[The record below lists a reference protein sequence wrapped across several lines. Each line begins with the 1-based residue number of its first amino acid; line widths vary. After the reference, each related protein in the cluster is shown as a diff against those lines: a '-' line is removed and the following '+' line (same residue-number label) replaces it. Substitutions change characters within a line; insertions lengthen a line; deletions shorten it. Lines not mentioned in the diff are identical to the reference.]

1 VTAIRRLLQHASRWP
16 KELERLVAA
25 YERALGLKDRNPFRK
40 TLKRFQSWRSRNV
53 EPHKDALV
61 FLGTNSR
68 PPPLNEYR
76 MNSCMGNAWGSAV
89 PSSQTKFQSETVMA
103 EVCLGAAVAGATM
116 LIGMGVAIPFL
127 FM

>member
-1 VTAIRRLLQHASRWP
+1 
-16 KELERLVAA
+16 
-25 YERALGLKDRNPFRK
+25 
-40 TLKRFQSWRSRNV
+40 
-53 EPHKDALV
+53 
-61 FLGTNSR
+61 
-68 PPPLNEYR
+68 

>member
-1 VTAIRRLLQHASRWP
+1 MRSPKATGPITPADTAWRLCPLLALAKLGLGDRTVTAIRRLLQHASRWP

-68 PPPLNEYR
+68 PPRL
-76 MNSCMGNAWGSAV
+76 MNTG
-89 PSSQTKFQSETVMA
+89 
-103 EVCLGAAVAGATM
+103 
-116 LIGMGVAIPFL
+116 
-127 FM
+127 

>member
-1 VTAIRRLLQHASRWP
+1 LFFS
-16 KELERLVAA
+16 ERILV
-25 YERALGLKDRNPFRK
+25 
-40 TLKRFQSWRSRNV
+40 
-53 EPHKDALV
+53 
-61 FLGTNSR
+61 
-68 PPPLNEYR
+68 PPLNEYR